1 MLSDTDHTVSSYA
14 GIFHSFTFG
23 GTNIIQAKIRV
34 STVSKALHNGKHNKY
49 LVSHLLTPAEA
60 LKQVSPRARL
70 VPLQT
75 ELLSVTVVQVY
86 GLQQVQER
94 PY

>member
-1 MLSDTDHTVSSYA
+1 LAVQTSFRHTLGSAQSP
-14 GIFHSFTFG
+14 
-23 GTNIIQAKIRV
+23 R
-34 STVSKALHNGKHNKY
+34 L
-49 LVSHLLTPAEA
+49 PDEA